1 MAAASR
7 ILIIEDDISIAELQR
22 DYLEIHSIEA
32 DIVTDGFEGMT
43 RALKEE
49 YDLVIIDLMLP
60 SMNGYEI
67 CRRIREVKNISLMIV
82 SAKKEDIDKIRGFG
96 LGADDYLTKPFSPS
110 ELVARVQAHMK
121 RYKQLTDVGQRVEF
135 IEMGNI
141 VVDKAARKVFV
152 LGNEITFTTKEFDL
166 LVFFMEHP
174 NRVWTKEQLFRQLW
188 YMDDLDGDVF
198 TVVVH
203 IGRIRD
209 KLKKGKLSDLPIE
222 TIWGSGYRFN
232 HTITPWEERF

>member
-1 MAAASR
+1 MVASR

-32 DIVTDGFEGMT
+32 DIETDGLEGMN
-43 RALKEE
+43 RALKEA
-49 YDLVIIDLMLP
+49 YDLVVIDLMLP
-60 SMNGYEI
+60 SMNGFEI
-67 CRRIREVKNISLMIV
+67 CRRIREVKNIPLMFV
-82 SAKKEDIDKIRGFG
+82 SAKKEDVDKIRGLG
-96 LGADDYLTKPFSPS
+96 LGADDYMTKPFSPS
-110 ELVARVQAHMK
+110 ELVARVQAHVK
-121 RYKQLTDVGQRVEF
+121 RYKQLTGAEQGTEV
-135 IEMGNI
+135 IELSNI

-152 LGNEITFTTKEFDL
+152 LGKEITFTTKEFDL

-203 IGRIRD
+203 VGRIRD
-209 KLKKGKLSDLPIE
+209 KLKKGKLSELPIE

-232 HTITPWEERF
+232 N